1 MRVGI
6 LYNLIDKV
14 EKGREIDKLADN
26 EVYQTANAVKEALTK
41 RGHDVSLVR
50 IAPDIKSLKNQ
61 IKSLKGK
68 VDFVFNLAE
77 GVGSDITEEPKIVYY
92 LKKVGIPFSGSDDY
106 ALALC
111 MDKLK
116 TKKELRKNK
125 IPTPD
130 FQLFKKP
137 DDKIKSS
144 LKFPLIVKP
153 VHEDGSIG
161 ITQDSIVYDSSQLR
175 KKVAD
180 VITNYKQ
187 PALVEE
193 YIDGREINA
202 ALLGNDE
209 LEVLP
214 LSEIVFNF
222 PQGTPKIVSFE
233 AKWLEDSE
241 QYKNTVGKCPAELPD
256 EIKEQIITTA
266 KEAFKVVK
274 CSDYGRVDFRVRG
287 KDIYVL
293 EVNPNPCINPDG
305 AGFIRSAKT
314 AGYEYADIINKI
326 VEVANARQSVQSKT
340 N

>member
-6 LYNLIDKV
+6 LYNLIDQV
-14 EKGREIDKLADN
+14 EKGRPIDKLADN
-26 EVYQTANAVKEALTK
+26 EIYQTANAVKEALTK
-41 RGHDVSLVR
+41 KGYEVSMVR
-50 IAPDIKSLKNQ
+50 ISSNVKALKKQ
-61 IKSLKGK
+61 IKSLEGK

-77 GVGSDITEEPKIVYY
+77 GVGSNITEEPKIAYY
-92 LKKVGIPFSGSDDY
+92 LKKSGIPFSGSDDY

-116 TKKELRKNK
+116 TKKELRKNN

-130 FQLFKKP
+130 FQLFKKT

-144 LKFPLIVKP
+144 LRFPLIVKP

-161 ITQDSIVYDSSQLR
+161 ITEDSIVYDNNQLR
-175 KKVAD
+175 KKVED
-180 VITNYKQ
+180 VINNYKQ

-202 ALLGNDE
+202 ALLGNGK
-209 LEVLP
+209 LEALP

-222 PQGTPKIVSFE
+222 PNGAPKIVSFE

-256 EIKEQIITTA
+256 EVKDKIATTA
-266 KEAFKVVK
+266 KKAFRVAK
-274 CSDYGRVDFRVRG
+274 CSDYGRVDFRIRG

-293 EVNPNPCINPDG
+293 EVNPNPCINPSG
-305 AGFIRSAKT
+305 AGFIRSANA
-314 AGYEYADIINKI
+314 AGLSYDAVISRIVDI
-326 VEVANARQSVQSKT
+326 ANARQSAQIRK
-340 N
+340 